1 MEPCFYHPTCR
12 GHTVHVLRCPS
23 PGCPGRGGEGTRLP
37 QAFLCAGCLA
47 RGCPHCGRSAQDL
60 DIHSDIFSADATTE
74 SGLVALVRPVADD
87 AATSVVPG
95 WVPIPD
101 ASSNAEPPANDVLLV
116 SLRHD
121 SVDYRWNRQGELHNL
136 KIRPKAAALV
146 AFLLGQ
152 QDLGRCQLGFYT
164 TLSGENAGLVAKRQ
178 LRGCLVLF

>member
-101 ASSNAEPPANDVLLV
+101 ASSNAEPPANDVYL
-116 SLRHD
+116 
-121 SVDYRWNRQGELHNL
+121 
-136 KIRPKAAALV
+136 
-146 AFLLGQ
+146 FLLDMIRWTIDGT
-152 QDLGRCQLGFYT
+152 DKGSCITSKF
-164 TLSGENAGLVAKRQ
+164 VPRQ
-178 LRGCLVLF
+178 LRWLHSFWGSKI